1 MKSMGHIWM
10 DHFRVR
16 PIWHSRERIAP
27 WSKRGWSRAFQSP
40 SSTAP
45 RIMPF
50 LAGLVAL
57 DILRCDLSSW
67 LGCISISIYRS
78 IYHHDGIL
86 RTPVKKIPPC
96 RCKGGKP
103 SCLYSPWRGQTPG
116 PVKGI
121 GRKNLDLLGKDG
133 FRTTMHPPYWEHI
146 CVNCCSICSKAQ
158 RVNISSRLW
167 ILARQSIASLLCRKT
182 VPPEREER

>member
-67 LGCISISIYRS
+67 LGCISISIYLS
-78 IYHHDGIL
+78 IYL
-86 RTPVKKIPPC
+86 
-96 RCKGGKP
+96 
-103 SCLYSPWRGQTPG
+103 
-116 PVKGI
+116 
-121 GRKNLDLLGKDG
+121 
-133 FRTTMHPPYWEHI
+133 
-146 CVNCCSICSKAQ
+146 
-158 RVNISSRLW
+158 SSRW
-167 ILARQSIASLLCRKT
+167 YPQNSREKKSRLAAAKVANPLASIARGEAKHLGRSRELVERIWICWGRTVLGQLCIHHIGST
-182 VPPEREER
+182 YASIVAVFVPRRSA